1 MRKITTIFINNDT
14 SNPISVDVVIAGEK
28 HALNVWDWA
37 IEKVTRV
44 GLVIGDKEEID
55 ITNKVL
61 SNPRALALIT
71 AQAAS
76 EDDQVIDALEG
87 SKDEN
92 VAVEEKQDSLF
103 EMMADITRAH
113 AKAVYGIDLNGNGGV
128 K

>member
-1 MRKITTIFINNDT
+1 MRKSTTIFINNDT
-14 SNPISVDVVIAGEK
+14 SNPISVDVVIVGEK

-61 SNPRALALIT
+61 SSPRALALIK

-76 EDDQVIDALEG
+76 EDDQIIDALEA
-87 SKDEN
+87 KPEPEPIEN
-92 VAVEEKQDSLF
+92 
-103 EMMADITRAH
+103 
-113 AKAVYGIDLNGNGGV
+113 
-128 K
+128 

>member
-55 ITNKVL
+55 ITNKAL

>member
-1 MRKITTIFINNDT
+1 MRKTTTIFINNDT
-14 SNPISVDVVIAGEK
+14 SNPISVDVVISGEK
-28 HALNVWDWA
+28 HAFNIWDWA